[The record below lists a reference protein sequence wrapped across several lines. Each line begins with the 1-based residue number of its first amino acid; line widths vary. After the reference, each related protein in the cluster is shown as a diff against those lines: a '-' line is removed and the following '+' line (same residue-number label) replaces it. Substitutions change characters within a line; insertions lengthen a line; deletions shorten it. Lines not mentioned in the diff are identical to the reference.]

1 MNTNLFVG
9 LINNSALLM
18 ALIVIYEFSY
28 LLNDRWKRSAPIIN
42 GLLIGL
48 IGLAIMS
55 VPLHLKSGILF
66 DTRSILLGVTALTF
80 GAIPSVIAG
89 FILILYRIYIGG
101 AGVLAGSAIII
112 SSCLIGILWRRL
124 NFSDKKKYKW
134 IQIYLFGVILHI
146 GMLSCVF
153 ILPWPQPLEV
163 LTEVSLP
170 ILVLYPFVTVLL
182 SMVLFHQKDRKEARI
197 RIDEAEG
204 RYASIF
210 NNNYAVMLLIDPETA
225 YIVDANPAA
234 VEFYGWPLE
243 TLKKMK
249 ISEINT
255 LGEAEVKVNLN
266 HSVALKQNHFFFR
279 HRTASNKEIDVE
291 VYSGPLMINGK
302 QINYSIVHDIS
313 ESAAATKALQE
324 SEERFRLLIES
335 APEAIFIQTDGKF
348 SFLNRFAVSLFG
360 AKSEA
365 ELIGTS
371 VMERFHPE
379 YHGIINER
387 IHQLNEEKKAVP
399 PNEEIFVKLDGSMVD
414 VDVTAVP
421 LHYRNFDGALVFAR
435 DITERKRLEHA
446 KNEVEA
452 QLRQQQKLEAIGTL
466 AGGVAHEINNPIN
479 GIMNYAQLI
488 LDLSETENESI
499 SQYAGEILQET
510 DRVATIVK
518 NLLQFS
524 RQEKQSHSYASIY
537 DIINQTISLINTV
550 VKRDQ
555 ITLEVDLEDH
565 LPDIKCRS
573 QQIQQVL
580 MNLMTNARDAL
591 NEKYLEY
598 DENKIIRLSCT
609 HFFEAE
615 RRWMKIIVEDHGNGV
630 PGNIREKIFEPFFST
645 KPKETGTGLGLSIS
659 FGIVK
664 DHHGSILIDTKEGC
678 YTKFIL
684 ILPVDNGW
692 SL

>member
-1 MNTNLFVG
+1 
-9 LINNSALLM
+9 M

-28 LLNDRWKRSAPIIN
+28 LISDRWKRSVPYIN
-42 GLLIGL
+42 GILIGL

-55 VPLHLKSGILF
+55 IPLHLSNGIIF
-66 DTRSILLGVTALTF
+66 DTRSILLSVTALTF
-80 GAIPSVIAG
+80 GAIPTALAG
-89 FILILYRIYIGG
+89 AILIVYRFILGG
-101 AGVLAGSAIII
+101 EGAAAGAAIIV
-112 SSCLIGILWRRL
+112 SSCLIGILWRKL
-124 NFSDKKKYKW
+124 NLPERKKCKW
-134 IQIYLFGVILHI
+134 VNIYLFGIIVHI
-146 GMLSCVF
+146 AMLACVF
-153 ILPWPQPLEV
+153 ILPWPAPLAVLAEV
-163 LTEVSLP
+163 GIP
-170 ILVLYPFVTVLL
+170 IMVLYPVVTVLL
-182 SMVLFHQKDRKEARI
+182 SMTLLHQKYRKEARQMI
-197 RIDEAEG
+197 EEAEG

-210 NNNYAVMLLIDPETA
+210 NNNYATMLLIDPETS

-234 VEFYGWPLE
+234 VAFYGWPLE

-249 ISEINT
+249 ITDINT
-255 LGEAEVKVNLN
+255 LSEDEVKSNLN
-266 HSVALKQNHFFFR
+266 NSVELKQNHFFFR
-279 HRTASNKEIDVE
+279 HRTASGKEVDVE

-302 QINYSIVHDIS
+302 QLNYSIIHDVS
-313 ESAAATKALQE
+313 ERVAAVNALQE

-335 APEAIFIQTDGKF
+335 APEAIFIQTEGEF
-348 SFLNRFAVSLFG
+348 SFLNRFAASLFG
-360 AKSEA
+360 AESEE
-365 ELIGTS
+365 ELLGSS
-371 VMERFHPE
+371 VMDRYHPE
-379 YHGIINER
+379 YHDMISKR
-387 IHQLNEEKKAVP
+387 IEQLNEGKMSVP
-399 PNEEIFVKLDGSMVD
+399 SNEEVFVKLDGTPVD
-414 VDVTAVP
+414 VDVTAVR
-421 LHYRNFDGALVFAR
+421 LNYKEIDGTLVFAR

-488 LDLSETENESI
+488 LDLAENENEAI
-499 SQYAGEILQET
+499 SGYAGEILQET

-555 ITLEVDLEDH
+555 ITLEVELEEN

-591 NEKYLEY
+591 NEKYRDY
-598 DENKIIRLSCT
+598 DEDKIIRLQCT

-615 RRWMKIIVEDHGNGV
+615 RRWMKIIVEDHGYGI
-630 PGNIREKIFEPFFST
+630 PDGIREKIFEPFFST
-645 KPKETGTGLGLSIS
+645 KPKEIGTGLGLSIS

-664 DHHGSILIDTKEGC
+664 DHHGSISIDTKEGS

-684 ILPVDNGW
+684 VLPVDNGW
-692 SL
+692 TL